1 MKYLLDTHAL
11 IWLLDGS
18 SRLPLK
24 TREIIKRNENRIY
37 LCSISFLEIAIKVGL
52 GKLTLS
58 FSFEEF
64 LDEVRE
70 RDIEL
75 LQIKEG
81 HLKRLVALPLL
92 HRDPFDRLLVATAM
106 AENLTILT
114 VDENIYKYAV
124 PCLW

>member
-37 LCSISFLEIAIKVGL
+37 LCSVSLLEIAIKVGL
-52 GKLTLS
+52 GKLSLS
-58 FSFEEF
+58 FTFEEF

-70 RDIEL
+70 GDFEL
-75 LQIKEG
+75 LQIKEE
-81 HLKRLVALPLL
+81 HLKRLAALPLL

-114 VDENIYKYAV
+114 VDVNIHQYAV